1 MKKQCAREALKLI
14 ADNMTVGLGGGS
26 TIGYLIKY
34 IKEANLQIKAVT
46 PSYNTAVLCRAAG
59 ISVVPT
65 YLASHLDIAFDGCDE
80 VDLNLNALKSGGAI
94 HTKEKI
100 IASMA
105 DKYVLLVDET
115 KVTERLSFKYPV
127 AIEVIPEAVSYVK
140 EKLQCTAEKV
150 QLRQSGAKD
159 GVTVSDNGNMII
171 DAYFGDVKNVKELNR
186 MLLMTAG
193 IVDTSLF
200 YQIADMAIV
209 AGKDGIHIIR
219 KD

>member
-1 MKKQCAREALKLI
+1 M
-14 ADNMTVGLGGGS
+14 
-26 TIGYLIKY
+26 
-34 IKEANLQIKAVT
+34 
-46 PSYNTAVLCRAAG
+46 
-59 ISVVPT
+59 
-65 YLASHLDIAFDGCDE
+65 
-80 VDLNLNALKSGGAI
+80 
-94 HTKEKI
+94 
-100 IASMA
+100 
-105 DKYVLLVDET
+105 
-115 KVTERLSFKYPV
+115 
-127 AIEVIPEAVSYVK
+127 
-140 EKLQCTAEKV
+140 

-219 KD
+219 RD

>member
-1 MKKQCAREALKLI
+1 MKKQCAKEALKLI

-26 TIGYLIKY
+26 TIGYLIEY
-34 IKEANLQIKAVT
+34 IKETNLHVKAVT
-46 PSYNTAVLCRAAG
+46 PSYNTAVLCKAAG

-105 DKYVLLVDET
+105 AKYVLLVDET

-127 AIEVIPEAVSYVK
+127 AIEVIPEAVSYV
-140 EKLQCTAEKV
+140 
-150 QLRQSGAKD
+150 
-159 GVTVSDNGNMII
+159 

-219 KD
+219 RD